1 MKHLD
6 FDVAV
11 IGAGPA
17 GVAAAI
23 AAKKEGAE
31 KVVIIERDKKLG
43 GILQQCIH
51 PGFGLKY
58 FDEELTGPEYMDRFI
73 DEVLD
78 LDVEL
83 YLESMV
89 LSISDDKEILCT
101 NRKEGMIKIKASS
114 IVLAMGCRERT
125 RGAISLPGTR
135 PAGVYTAG
143 SAQRL
148 INMQG
153 CMVGKEV
160 VILGS
165 GDIGMIMA
173 RRMTFEGAKVK
184 AVVEILPYVSGLTRN
199 KVQCLDDFD
208 IPLYLNHTVTKICGN
223 KRLEKVIIAKL
234 GDDGKPDPKT
244 EFNISCD
251 TLLLSVGLIP
261 ENELSKSLNVKIDPV
276 TQGPVVNENMET
288 NVPGVF
294 ASGNVV
300 HVNDLVDNVTTES
313 QIAGRAAAE
322 YALNKGKIVS
332 GNNIPVACGENVRYT
347 MPHNVSDIKNL
358 KNDLE
363 IYFRVLQPA
372 DKVKIIVTDGEN
384 ILFQQKKIQVRP
396 GEMESI
402 RLKKENLADLSE
414 GICINVV
421 AV

>member
-1 MKHLD
+1 MKYLD

-23 AAKKEGAE
+23 AAKKEGAG

-58 FDEELTGPEYMDRFI
+58 FDEELTGPEYMGRFI
-73 DEVLD
+73 DEVLE

-184 AVVEILPYVSGLTRN
+184 AVVEILPYVSGLIRN
-199 KVQCLDDFD
+199 KVQCLDDFG
-208 IPLYLNHTVTKICGN
+208 IPLYLNHTVTNVCGN
-223 KRLEKVIIAKL
+223 KRLEKVTVAKL
-234 GDDGKPDPKT
+234 GNDGKPDSKT
-244 EFNISCD
+244 EFDIDCD

-261 ENELSKSLNVKIDPV
+261 ENELSKSLNVKIDSV
-276 TQGPVVNENMET
+276 TQGPVVDENMRT

-300 HVNDLVDNVTTES
+300 HVNDLVDNVTIES

-322 YALNKGKIVS
+322 YALNKGKKEQKKA
-332 GNNIPVACGENVRYT
+332 VAVIAGDNVRYI
-347 MPHNVSDIKNL
+347 MPHKISDINNL
-358 KNDLE
+358 KDDLAV
-363 IYFRVLQPA
+363 YFRVLHPA
-372 DKVKIIVTDGEN
+372 DKVKISVNGDNTV
-384 ILFQQKKIQVRP
+384 LYAKKTIKVRP
-396 GEMESI
+396 GEMEAVC
-402 RLKKENLADLSE
+402 LKKTDLANIKNNIRIDV
-414 GICINVV
+414 N
-421 AV
+421 

>member
-1 MKHLD
+1 MKYLD

-23 AAKKEGAE
+23 AAKKGGAE

-58 FDEELTGPEYMDRFI
+58 FNEELTGPEYMDRFI
-73 DEVLD
+73 DEAMQLNI
-78 LDVEL
+78 EL
-83 YLESMV
+83 FLESMV
-89 LSISDDKEILCT
+89 LSISEDKEILCT

-125 RGAISLPGTR
+125 RGAIAIPGTR

-153 CMVGKEV
+153 CMVGNEV

-223 KRLEKVIIAKL
+223 KRLEKVTVAKL
-234 GDDGKPDPKT
+234 GDDGRPNLET
-244 EFNISCD
+244 EFEISCD

-261 ENELSKSLNVKIDPV
+261 ENELSKSIDLKIDSV

-288 NVPGVF
+288 SVSGVF

-300 HVNDLVDNVTTES
+300 HVNDLVDNVTIES
-313 QIAGRAAAE
+313 QIAGRAAAAN
-322 YALNKGKIVS
+322 ALTKTKEDGQAISITS
-332 GNNIPVACGENVRYT
+332 GNNVRYI
-347 MPHNVSDIKNL
+347 MPHKISDICSL
-358 KNDLE
+358 KDDLTV
-363 IYFRVLQPA
+363 YFRVQHPA
-372 DKVKIIVTDGEN
+372 DKVKIYVKSDDNVLYE
-384 ILFQQKKIQVRP
+384 KKTIKVRP
-396 GEMESI
+396 GEMEAVC
-402 RLKKENLADLSE
+402 LKKKDLVNLTNN
-414 GICINVV
+414 ICIDVI
-421 AV
+421 

>member
-73 DEVLD
+73 DEVLE

-234 GDDGKPDPKT
+234 GDDGKPVLKT
-244 EFNISCD
+244 EFDISCD

-300 HVNDLVDNVTTES
+300 HVNDLVDNVTIES

-322 YALNKGKIVS
+322 HALNKGKVIK
-332 GNNIPVACGENVRYT
+332 GNNISVICGENVRYT
-347 MPHNVSDIKNL
+347 MPHNISDIKML
-358 KNDLE
+358 KNDFE
-363 IYFRVLQPA
+363 IYFRVLQPV

-396 GEMESI
+396 GEMESV

-414 GICINVV
+414 GICISVIRD
-421 AV
+421 

>member
-1 MKHLD
+1 MKYLE

-73 DEVLD
+73 DEVLE
-78 LDVEL
+78 LDIEL

-89 LSISDDKEILCT
+89 LSISDNKEILCT
-101 NRKEGMIKIKASS
+101 NRKEGMIKIKAFS

-125 RGAISLPGTR
+125 RGAIALPGTR

-143 SAQRL
+143 AAQRL

-153 CMVGKEV
+153 CMVGKEI

-223 KRLEKVIIAKL
+223 KRLEKVIVAKL
-234 GDDGKPDPKT
+234 DNDGKPDRST
-244 EFNISCD
+244 EFDIDCD

-261 ENELSKSLNVKIDPV
+261 ENELSKSLDVKIDPV

-288 NVPGVF
+288 NVLGVF

-313 QIAGRAAAE
+313 QIAGRTAAE
-322 YALNKGKIVS
+322 YALNKGKFTTKN
-332 GNNIPVACGENVRYT
+332 GFPVTCGKNVRYT
-347 MPHNVSDIKNL
+347 MPHNISDIKNL

-363 IYFRVLQPA
+363 IYFRVQQPV
-372 DKVKIIVTDGEN
+372 DKVKIIKACE
-384 ILFQQKKIQVRP
+384 
-396 GEMESI
+396 
-402 RLKKENLADLSE
+402 
-414 GICINVV
+414 
-421 AV
+421 

>member
-1 MKHLD
+1 MKYLD

-23 AAKKEGAE
+23 AAKKDGAE

-58 FDEELTGPEYMDRFI
+58 FNEELTGPEYMDRFI
-73 DEVLD
+73 DEAL
-78 LDVEL
+78 EL
-83 YLESMV
+83 NIELFLESMV
-89 LSISDDKEILCT
+89 LSISEDKEILCT

-125 RGAISLPGTR
+125 RGAIAIPGTR

-184 AVVEILPYVSGLTRN
+184 AVIEILPYVSGLIRN
-199 KVQCLDDFD
+199 KVQCLDDFG
-208 IPLYLNHTVTKICGN
+208 IPLYLNHTVTNVCGN
-223 KRLEKVIIAKL
+223 KRLEKVTVAKL
-234 GDDGKPDPKT
+234 GEDGRPDSKT
-244 EFNISCD
+244 EFDITCD

-261 ENELSKSLNVKIDPV
+261 ENELSKSIDVNIDPV

-288 NVPGVF
+288 SVPGVF

-300 HVNDLVDNVTTES
+300 HVNDLVDNVTIES
-313 QIAGRAAAE
+313 QIAGRAAAVH
-322 YALNKGKIVS
+322 ALSKEKEEQIKAVS
-332 GNNIPVACGENVRYT
+332 VIAGDNVRYI
-347 MPHNVSDIKNL
+347 MPHKISDINNL
-358 KNDLE
+358 KDDLTV
-363 IYFRVLQPA
+363 YFRVQQPA
-372 DKVKIIVTDGEN
+372 DKVKISVKGDDNVLYE
-384 ILFQQKKIQVRP
+384 KKTIKVRP
-396 GEMESI
+396 GEMEAVC
-402 RLKKENLADLSE
+402 LKKKDLVNVTNN
-414 GICINVV
+414 ICIDVI
-421 AV
+421 